1 MTVILMIMLVK
12 IVVIDCVD
20 NYHILY
26 TCRCSEPGPEK
37 RLPSKCCP
45 DRQQEEY
52 LIKGLLYK
60 FQVPSLKVLKES
72 CA

>member
-26 TCRCSEPGPEK
+26 TCRFSSLGQKGDFP
-37 RLPSKCCP
+37 PSAAQTDSKKS
-45 DRQQEEY
+45 
-52 LIKGLLYK
+52 IW
-60 FQVPSLKVLKES
+60 
-72 CA
+72 

>member
-1 MTVILMIMLVK
+1 MIMLVK

-52 LIKGLLYK
+52 LIKGLL
-60 FQVPSLKVLKES
+60 
-72 CA
+72 